1 MKLKNYSLILGTIL
15 LFVFSLNLSAQ
26 EDFLNPYTPDEH
38 TVLLL
43 HFENDLTDASDSTA
57 GGIAQGLLSYVPGLQ
72 NLGNCLYFNNGA
84 ITNYSKVIVPDTAA
98 LDLTGSFTLE
108 TWVYFLT
115 FGEGWGDWRGAPR
128 LMAKP
133 YAVNSSYP
141 GSWWFPNYWLMG
153 DSNNDIYIFGG
164 GFMGIDP
171 ADSSWTENG
180 DLRLDYNF
188 VETQKWYHVAFV
200 YDHDA
205 YPRTEQLL
213 VHDEYGTLL
222 VMLNRAIEDSTY
234 VLATSDSALSIGEG
248 GSGGDSSLDGFL
260 DELRIS
266 TVARRFSIPPVI
278 VGTSVPANTTDTVG
292 PYEVTTTVTD
302 DDGLKSVTLK
312 YNVGDGWLDAAM
324 TVTEGNI
331 YSGSIPGQ
339 EPGSL
344 ITFYIEAIDNNDEIT
359 VAPAGAPTN
368 YFDFAIIVDKALVF
382 HLDFEEGTGTPVDQ
396 SPFGHVCTI
405 NGDVTYST
413 DAANGTYSGQ
423 FNAAGNGYIT
433 ATASAFMNCYEFT
446 VEMWIKA
453 NSFENNL
460 RLIIKQ
466 GASPWYKPNYEIKAS
481 TAGNI
486 EVGSYCDPGGWNNF
500 TSDSVVATG
509 SWHHIAYVFKD
520 TLATLYILDADDKII
535 NQVTKVQ
542 VGLPVFTTADLQIGH
557 APGDASGPYYDGL
570 MDDVK
575 IYNYA
580 KGFEYQWKPLTADEH
595 TVLLCRF
602 DGDLSD
608 ASGVQPA
615 GLASNDKV
623 GFAESFAGL
632 GQALYLDNS
641 VEGNNA
647 FVTFVDTSSLDLLTK
662 YSIEA
667 SFMLLGDDD
676 SWNSSPR
683 IWAKAPGDDLPWYKP
698 DYWGLV
704 TNSNEF
710 GAGYYTGSTWHEI
723 KSEGGLCKTNTW
735 YHMYF
740 SYDEVGDSSIYYVI
754 YDTLGATI
762 FEHSQAI
769 GDKIDE
775 FTTTQLLYLGFGGG
789 GTDSYLNGYI
799 DELRIQNYE
808 YITGVEDDKKISKLP
823 SNYKLS
829 QNYPNPFNPTTNF
842 SYMLPKND
850 KVELTIYNML
860 GKQVRLLV
868 DHNQNAGSYKITW
881 DGKDNLGNTL
891 TSGVYFYRLKTDH
904 FTSTKKMILMK

>member
-1 MKLKNYSLILGTIL
+1 
-15 LFVFSLNLSAQ
+15 
-26 EDFLNPYTPDEH
+26 
-38 TVLLL
+38 
-43 HFENDLTDASDSTA
+43 
-57 GGIAQGLLSYVPGLQ
+57 
-72 NLGNCLYFNNGA
+72 
-84 ITNYSKVIVPDTAA
+84 
-98 LDLTGSFTLE
+98 
-108 TWVYFLT
+108 
-115 FGEGWGDWRGAPR
+115 
-128 LMAKP
+128 
-133 YAVNSSYP
+133 
-141 GSWWFPNYWLMG
+141 
-153 DSNNDIYIFGG
+153 
-164 GFMGIDP
+164 
-171 ADSSWTENG
+171 
-180 DLRLDYNF
+180 
-188 VETQKWYHVAFV
+188 
-200 YDHDA
+200 
-205 YPRTEQLL
+205 
-213 VHDEYGTLL
+213 
-222 VMLNRAIEDSTY
+222 MLNRAIEDSTY

-266 TVARRFSIPPVI
+266 TVARRFAIPPVI
-278 VGTSVPANTTDTVG
+278 LNTSVPENTIDTAG

-302 DDGLKSVTLK
+302 FGGLKSVTLK
-312 YNVGDGWLDAAM
+312 YNVGGDWQD
-324 TVTEGNI
+324 VTMSNTEEDVYAGL
-331 YSGSIPGQ
+331 IPGQ
-339 EPGSL
+339 QPGT
-344 ITFYIEAIDNNDEIT
+344 IIKYYIEAVDNNDDST
-359 VAPAGAPTN
+359 VDPANAPTD
-368 YFDFAIIVDKALVF
+368 YHSFAIIVDKALVF
-382 HLDFEEGTGTPVDQ
+382 HLDFEEGSGTPVDQ
-396 SPFGHVCTI
+396 SPFAHVCTI

-413 DAANGTYSGQ
+413 DAANGAYSGQ

-433 ATASAFMNCYEFT
+433 AAASAFMNCYEFT

-453 NSFENNL
+453 NSFQNNL
-460 RLIIKQ
+460 RLIIKE

-486 EVGSYCDPGGWNNF
+486 EAGSYCEPGGWNNF
-500 TSDSVVATG
+500 TSDSIVTTG

-520 TLATLYILDADDKII
+520 TLATLYLLDADDKII
-535 NQVTKVQ
+535 DQITEVQ
-542 VGLPVFTTADLQIGH
+542 VGVPVFTTADLQIGH

-570 MDDVK
+570 MDEVK

-580 KGFEYQWKPLTADEH
+580 KSFGYQWQPLTADEH
-595 TVLLCRF
+595 TVLLCHF

-608 ASGVQPA
+608 ASGVQLD

-623 GFAESFAGL
+623 GFSESVMGL

-641 VEGNNA
+641 AEGNNA

-683 IWAKAPGDDLPWYKP
+683 VWAKAPGDDLPWYKP

-789 GTDSYLNGYI
+789 GTDSYLHGYI
-799 DELRIQNYE
+799 DELRIQNYTYDTAIDE
-808 YITGVEDDKKISKLP
+808 GDKISRIPLE
-823 SNYKLS
+823 YQLS
-829 QNYPNPFNPTTNF
+829 QNYPNPFNPVTNIN
-842 SYMLPKND
+842 YLLPRSG

-860 GKQVRLLV
+860 GKQVRVLI
-868 DHNQNAGSYKITW
+868 DRNQNAGSHKVIW
-881 DGKDNLGNTL
+881 DGKDHFGNKL
-891 TSGVYFYRLKTDH
+891 SSGIYFYRLKTDQ
-904 FTSTKKMILMK
+904 FNCTRKMIFMK